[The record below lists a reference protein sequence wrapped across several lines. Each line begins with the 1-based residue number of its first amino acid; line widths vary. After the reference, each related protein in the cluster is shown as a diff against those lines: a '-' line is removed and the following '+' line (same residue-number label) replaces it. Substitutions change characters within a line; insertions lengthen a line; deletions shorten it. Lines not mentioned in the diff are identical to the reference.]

1 MIVSIRSNGSD
12 RFVDVMRERGGK
24 LMVDRNEAIREMESC
39 FNASKYYSSIDLV
52 EMEGET
58 EEDFYKKEE
67 EDGGY
72 GYFWS
77 IER

>member
-1 MIVSIRSNGSD
+1 
-12 RFVDVMRERGGK
+12 
-24 LMVDRNEAIREMESC
+24 MESC
-39 FNASKYYSSIDLV
+39 FNASKYYTSIDLV

-77 IER
+77 IKR